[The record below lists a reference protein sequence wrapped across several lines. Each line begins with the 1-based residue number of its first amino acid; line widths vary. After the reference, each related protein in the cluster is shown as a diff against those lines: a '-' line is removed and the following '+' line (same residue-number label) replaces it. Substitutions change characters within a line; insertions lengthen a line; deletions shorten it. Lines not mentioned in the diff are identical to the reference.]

1 MRTITIV
8 TPENVELQFTC
19 ATPFTRA
26 MAAFIDS
33 LIKGLLQIVLMLA
46 MFGSFTTMVREQTM
60 RDFALMVALM
70 FLIEWGYHIIFE
82 TAWIGQTPGK
92 KAMNIRVMKESGHPV
107 DTISVLIRNLL
118 RVTMMLP
125 IVSLVELVIVLRS
138 EHIQRIGD
146 YAAGTFVA
154 SLDMP
159 VQNKS
164 TDEMMKELPVQFQQA
179 VMFLDDDLKNALAE
193 YAFRRPQ
200 LQPKTQENLDR
211 RFMALI
217 EQAAPQL
224 AQEEPEPV
232 SPKLNWPD

>member
-19 ATPFTRA
+19 ASPFTRA

-33 LIKGLLQIVLMLA
+33 LIKGVLQLLLA
-46 MFGSFTTMVREQTM
+46 LALFGSFTTRMREQSM
-60 RDFALMVALM
+60 REYALAIALV
-70 FLIEWGYHIIFE
+70 FVIEWGYHVIFE
-82 TAWIGQTPGK
+82 TVWKGQTPGK
-92 KAMNIRVMKESGHPV
+92 RAMNIRVMKASGHPV
-107 DTISVLIRNLL
+107 DFVSVLIRNLL
-118 RVTMMLP
+118 RVTMLLP
-125 IVSLVELVIVLRS
+125 VVNLVELIVVLRS
-138 EHIQRIGD
+138 DHIQRIGD

-159 VQNKS
+159 VQSKS
-164 TDEMMKELPVQFQQA
+164 TDEALMELPVHLQQA
-179 VMFLDDDLKNALAE
+179 VPFIDDELKNALAE

-200 LQPKTQENLDR
+200 LRPDTQENLDR

-224 AQEEPEPV
+224 ALSESEQGLRV
-232 SPKLNWPD
+232 SE